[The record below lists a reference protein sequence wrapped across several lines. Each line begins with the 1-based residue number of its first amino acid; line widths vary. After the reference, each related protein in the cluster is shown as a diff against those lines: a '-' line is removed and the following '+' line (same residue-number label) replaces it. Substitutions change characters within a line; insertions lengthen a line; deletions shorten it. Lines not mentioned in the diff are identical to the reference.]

1 MEGLL
6 VGSVMLL
13 IIGAGILSAR
23 LCCYRKQVNHM
34 LSELRAGGDEPSF
47 NLSGKNRKDSGAH
60 FFRKPYSG
68 KEQEFHGEDRKGKQ
82 KLPGEHYK
90 HLP

>member
-6 VGSVMLL
+6 VGSVILL

-34 LSELRAGGDEPSF
+34 LSELRILEQEETNLLLTSAVKIGKTQELISSV
-47 NLSGKNRKDSGAH
+47 NLSLIH
-60 FFRKPYSG
+60 I
-68 KEQEFHGEDRKGKQ
+68 
-82 KLPGEHYK
+82 
-90 HLP
+90 